1 MTLISVQLTCWPHK
15 DNNGTHINL
24 YKGAAYEKAEAD
36 GEDLSFLDGTFVDCE
51 ADDYQGHGV
60 ELEVYRFDYES
71 RYWMGPFYYWSDLY
85 QTGSS
90 SDLKARNQII
100 MQSIYINYY
109 TTFLKKVDKIF

>member
-1 MTLISVQLTCWPHK
+1 M
-15 DNNGTHINL
+15 
-24 YKGAAYEKAEAD
+24 
-36 GEDLSFLDGTFVDCE
+36 DGTFVDCE
-51 ADDYQGHGV
+51 ADDYQGHGL

-100 MQSIYINYY
+100 MNSICINYY
-109 TTFLKKVDKIF
+109 MTFLKKVDYIFKFGIPLSSLLLVRVLERQYEIVLLV